1 MVHKWDSD
9 VLPFMHQYFSRSFS
23 WNLFRANRLA
33 LSVNFN
39 GLFCTTPYSFM
50 PPTEIF
56 TKFLPIQSPKVTPSK
71 TFVLMV
77 GADLP
82 PPIV

>member
-1 MVHKWDSD
+1 MVHKWDLD

-33 LSVNFN
+33 ISVNFN
-39 GLFCTTPYSFM
+39 GLFCTTPYPFK
-50 PPTEIF
+50 PPIEIF